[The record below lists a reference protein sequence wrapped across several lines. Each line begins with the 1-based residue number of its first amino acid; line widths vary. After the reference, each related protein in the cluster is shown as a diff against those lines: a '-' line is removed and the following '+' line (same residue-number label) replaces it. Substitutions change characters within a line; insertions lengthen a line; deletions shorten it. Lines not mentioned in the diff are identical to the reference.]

1 MLSQL
6 FRDLLVETTVH
17 AIPNWQDCR
26 THVNGVRNGTWERV
40 VPIERPYRASFIAIV
55 NDAEINSWLRD
66 LVQSLVERFAV
77 RLEFARVLAEI
88 DQAATPRTVANP
100 FDEVLLEADRP
111 FVNRRPLRNQLLDL
125 MNDAGSAV
133 LLIDGKEQ
141 TGKTYSYYLINHVA
155 PKLGYIVN
163 KFKMTALPKPD
174 ELAADILGRL
184 GADRPLLSQGPESVE
199 RWAEKLADTVARAIV
214 EQKSKRLFLF
224 DEFSD
229 TPLPDGTESL
239 IIRLATYADEELRPY
254 LRVVAMRFRAA
265 LPSDLDDVALRD
277 DAQPFTTTD
286 MVSVIMQVANARNWD
301 VTEQVVQVRIQDFHA
316 IPRTLKERFKF
327 LRGMLQELA
336 APR

>member
-1 MLSQL
+1 MLSQP
-6 FRDLLVETTVH
+6 FRELLVDTTVH
-17 AIPNWQDCR
+17 AIPSWQDCR
-26 THVNGVRNGTWERV
+26 THVDGVRNGTWARV
-40 VPIERPYRASFIAIV
+40 VPIERPYRASFLAIV
-55 NDAEINSWLRD
+55 NYAEINSWLRD
-66 LVQSLVERFAV
+66 LVQSLVDAFAP

-88 DQAATPRTVANP
+88 DRAATPRTVANP

-111 FVNRRPLRNQLLDL
+111 FVNRRALRNQLLDL
-125 MNDAGSAV
+125 MSPAGSSV

-141 TGKTYSYYLINHVA
+141 TGKTFSYYLINHVA
-155 PKLGYIVN
+155 PTRGYIVN

-174 ELAADILGRL
+174 ELAADILWRL
-184 GADRPLLSQGPESVE
+184 GAERPLPSQGQESAE
-199 RWAEKLADTVARAIV
+199 RWAEKLADTVARAI
-214 EQKSKRLFLF
+214 EERKSPRLLLF

-265 LPSDLDDVALRD
+265 LPVDLDDVTLRD

-286 MVSVIMQVANARNWD
+286 MVSVVMQVASARKWD
-301 VTEQVVQVRIQDFHA
+301 VTEQVVKDRIDEFHA

-336 APR
+336 AP